1 MADVTDEMGLACSRI
16 VGPCET
22 TEVHI
27 FRTIVEGYADSGA
40 TVGWTHV
47 AEAIQARL
55 TDFRHAIVGKVG
67 SLPEEV
73 V

>member
-40 TVGWTHV
+40 TVG
-47 AEAIQARL
+47 
-55 TDFRHAIVGKVG
+55 
-67 SLPEEV
+67 
-73 V
+73 